1 MSEDRLSYR
10 KQHWTA
16 ERVAALRL
24 RLGLSQAAFAGRLGV
39 RQQTV
44 SEWETGRYEPRGA
57 SSVVLSMLAE
67 EPSPYDAGRP
77 DA

>member
-1 MSEDRLSYR
+1 MSEDRLPYR
-10 KQHWTA
+10 KQRWTA
-16 ERVAALRL
+16 EQVAALRL
-24 RLGLSQAAFAGRLGV
+24 RLGLSQAVFAGRLGV

-57 SSVVLSMLAE
+57 SGVVLSMLAE
-67 EPSPYDAGRP
+67 EATPYDAGPP